1 MTDLVR
7 ITMPYSAPLYD
18 QLGIVE
24 AIKADNLVFLS
35 GQAGMNERFE
45 PLPTFEQQCHATF
58 TNMKNVLAEAG
69 GTDADIVQI
78 IAYLV
83 DVPSAEEFSGRV
95 MTAFQ
100 YFREILPQCRT
111 TSTAIGV
118 PKLVVPGMML
128 EVQALAIVGA

>member
-1 MTDLVR
+1 MSEMTR

-24 AIKADNLVFLS
+24 AIKADNLIFLS
-35 GQAGMNERFE
+35 GQAGMNDRFE
-45 PLPTFEQQCHATF
+45 PLPTYEEQCRATF
-58 TNMKNVLAEAG
+58 VNMKNVLAEAG

-100 YFREILPQCRT
+100 HFREILPGCRT

-118 PKLVVPGMML
+118 TKLAVPGMML
-128 EVQALAIVGA
+128 EVQALAIVGS

>member
-1 MTDLVR
+1 MSEFTR

-24 AIKADNLVFLS
+24 AIRADNLIFLS
-35 GQAGMNERFE
+35 GQAGMDGNFE
-45 PLPTFEQQCHATF
+45 PLPTYEAQCQATF

-69 GTDADIVQI
+69 GRDEDIVQI

-83 DVPSAEEFSGRV
+83 DVPTPEEFSGRV

-100 YFREILPQCRT
+100 YFREILPGCRT

-118 PKLVVPGMML
+118 TKLAVPGMML
-128 EVQALAIVGA
+128 EVQALAMVG